1 MPKKIIAKRTAGFTI
16 PIDLVKAFRTD
27 VRFVPQHLP
36 NNGYMVFDHAML
48 SSILLSDDVKA
59 RQNLARQLDELN
71 RAGGQL
77 VVMER

>member
-1 MPKKIIAKRTAGFTI
+1 MPKRAAEFAI

-48 SSILLSDDVKA
+48 SSILRSNDVKA

-77 VVMER
+77 VVMAR

>member
-1 MPKKIIAKRTAGFTI
+1 MPNRRTTKRAGEFTI
-16 PIDLVKAFRTD
+16 PVDLVKAFRTD

-48 SSILLSDDVKA
+48 TSILLGDDVKA

-77 VVMER
+77 VVMAR